1 MHREIGMK
9 HVPAL
14 IVAALLAMSA
24 DVAAAST
31 PSADQL
37 EAHRWQLARATDA
50 QGRRIDALFVPG
62 HAPYTLRFRFGFMGE
77 LNLCNHA
84 SSQYQLQGNHLI
96 LRNGVQTTAECID
109 PKMTTQQK
117 RAGMLMHGKGPAPM
131 LELGE
136 RGTLKVRNARG
147 DTAVF
152 EPASLPEE

>member
-1 MHREIGMK
+1 MK
-9 HVPAL
+9 HVPVL
-14 IVAALLAMSA
+14 IIAALLAMSA

-31 PSADQL
+31 PSNDRL
-37 EAHRWQLARATDA
+37 EAHLWQLARATDA

-62 HAPYTLRFRFGFMGE
+62 HAPYTLRFGSGFMSE

-84 SSQYQLQGNHLI
+84 SSQYQLQGNHLN

-109 PKMTTQQK
+109 PKMTTQQR
-117 RAGMLMHGKGPAPM
+117 RARMLMHGGGSAPM

-136 RGTLKVRNARG
+136 RGTLTVRNAQG

-152 EPASLPEE
+152 EPASPQADGR